1 VERSHRPTSRH
12 TIVFLVLATQ
22 ALIVVFLSLVTPEL
36 ALYGTTQ
43 QEDVV
48 ANAPQRYEKIPSS
61 AQSTSGAIYIER
73 TNPRLRVSDKDIESV
88 VIEERRTAVTETG
101 QRLVGE
107 PYYAVTFSLN
117 AGAAKALRD
126 FIGRTHEQRFGLR
139 FDGNTL
145 GVVRPFGPFE
155 GNEFTYYT
163 HSLRSE
169 LERAF
174 APIKP
179 KLVWR

>member
-1 VERSHRPTSRH
+1 ML
-12 TIVFLVLATQ
+12 LVLATQ
-22 ALIVVFLSLVTPEL
+22 ALLVVFLSLVTPASAEL

-48 ANAPQRYEKIPSS
+48 ANAPERYERIPSS
-61 AQSTSGAIYIER
+61 AQSTSGPIYIER
-73 TNPRLRVSDKDIESV
+73 TNPRLRVSDRDIESV
-88 VIEERRTAVTETG
+88 IIDERRTAVTETG
-101 QRLVGE
+101 QRIVGE
-107 PYYAVTFSLN
+107 PYYAVTFILN

-126 FIGRTHEQRFGLR
+126 FIGRSHDQRFALR

-169 LERAF
+169 LQRAF
-174 APIKP
+174 ARIKP